1 MTTAPAD
8 PGRSPRASARPATAS
23 DLDATCLADA
33 LRAGIHRVFA
43 LAAGVGTV
51 TGQKADDMQR
61 QTRAAHHARAQRV
74 AIVTDSAADI
84 PEELIDQLGIHVVP
98 LRIHF
103 GSRSYLDKVTM
114 TPTEFYQELARN
126 PEHPKTS
133 QPPPGD
139 FRRMFEFLAS
149 HYEHVVAIT
158 LSAKVRG
165 THDAALA
172 ATQRVAPGPN
182 GRPVVTV
189 IDSRSVSCGQ
199 GLVALAA
206 AERAR
211 SGAMATEIVA
221 AAREAVARTQ
231 GFALLT
237 DLHHAVKG
245 GRVPGAARRFADL
258 LRMSVVLVTT
268 PDGQVKAGGALFGRR
283 RVEPAFARYV
293 ARRSLQDRTA
303 RPSHSSSTSRP
314 SAFRLMIGHGGTL
327 ERATAL
333 AQELRAR
340 LWRGAI
346 VATSITDMG
355 TALGVHGGPGALI
368 VGLQQEPA

>member
-8 PGRSPRASARPATAS
+8 PGRSPRTSARPATAS

-172 ATQRVAPGPN
+172 ATQRVAPG
-182 GRPVVTV
+182 
-189 IDSRSVSCGQ
+189 
-199 GLVALAA
+199 
-206 AERAR
+206 
-211 SGAMATEIVA
+211 
-221 AAREAVARTQ
+221 
-231 GFALLT
+231 FALLT